1 MRHEFIIT
9 CNTGFEEYS
18 EEEAMEL
25 GGKIVQRRRGRIIV
39 KGGPDLIYSLNG
51 FGRTFHKVILLLSRT
66 NVTDLEGI
74 YRLTRSLDFSFIGK
88 DQTFAVRSERSGPHN
103 FTSLDIV
110 REAGKAIIDS
120 YLTTNGT
127 RLKVDLDRPDVIIT
141 VDLVGDELFIGVDT
155 TGESL
160 HIREYRRYN
169 HPSALKPSL
178 ASALIRMSGWR
189 GEPLL
194 DPFTGGAT
202 IPIEAALRAKGA
214 PICKRKEFMYRKL
227 SFYNKEEEVK
237 MLGRPRIKP
246 FPVSNMVGIEKKYK
260 HYKGA
265 VKNVKAAEVEDLVTI
280 LYEDSL
286 KYRPE
291 EPFDFIITNPPYGI
305 KSGRKD
311 KVIILYRLFLSKL
324 PILLREGGKFVLIT
338 TEHRPLKR
346 LLEEEG
352 YKVFKENMG
361 RHGKLWVKAF
371 LAG

>member
-1 MRHEFIIT
+1 MGHEFIIT
-9 CNTGFEEYS
+9 CHTGFEEYS

-25 GGKIVQRRRGRIIV
+25 GANVLQRREGRIIIE
-39 KGGPDLIYSLNG
+39 GSLDLIYSLNG
-51 FGRTFHKVILLLSRT
+51 FGRTFHKVILLVSRA
-66 NVTDLEGI
+66 NVKSLEDI
-74 YRLTRSLDFSFIGK
+74 YRTIRSLDFSFIGK
-88 DQTFAVRSERSGPHN
+88 GQTFAVRSERSGLHS
-103 FTSLDIV
+103 FTSLDMV
-110 REAGKAIIDS
+110 REAGRAIIDS
-120 YLTTNGT
+120 YLTTKGT

-141 VDLVGDELFIGVDT
+141 ADLIGDELFVGVDT

-202 IPIEAALRAKGA
+202 IPIEAALRAKAA
-214 PICKRKEFMYRKL
+214 PVRKRKEFMYRRL
-227 SFYNKEEEVK
+227 SFYNREEEVK
-237 MLGRPRIKP
+237 ILERPRIKP
-246 FPVSNMVGIEKKYK
+246 FPVTNIVGIEKKYK

-265 VKNVKAAEVEDLVTI
+265 LKNVETAEVEGFVKI

-286 KYRPE
+286 KYRPK

-311 KVIILYRLFLSKL
+311 KVLILYRLFLSRL
-324 PILLREGGKFVLIT
+324 PNLLKEGGKFVLIT
-338 TEHRPLKR
+338 TEHKPLKR

-352 YKVFKENMG
+352 YRILKENMG